1 MRSFCVAY
9 DEFGEQEYKPYFI
22 FVALRTMTTCS
33 HQPMHIVDGLKPQQ
47 KQSGANGDKID
58 E

>member
-9 DEFGEQEYKPYFI
+9 DEFGEQEYKPNFI
-22 FVALRTMTTCS
+22 FVAFRTMTTFS